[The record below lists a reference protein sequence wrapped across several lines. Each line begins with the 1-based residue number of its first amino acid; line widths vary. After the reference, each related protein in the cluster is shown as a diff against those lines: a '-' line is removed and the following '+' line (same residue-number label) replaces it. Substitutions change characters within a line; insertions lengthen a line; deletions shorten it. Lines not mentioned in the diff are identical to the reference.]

1 MKFTRQSI
9 LLALLVL
16 GTLLLTAIFPALS
29 LAAEPEKK
37 VNLFGVECFPSR
49 APSASGS
56 CGIQAFLEL
65 IKAVI
70 IKILFVL
77 FIVAPLMI
85 AFGGIMIMT
94 AAGSESRVGTGKT
107 IIKAAV
113 IGIAIGLG
121 SYLIIEA
128 IKIALDVKDNFLPGS
143 ENVTIPGT

>member
-1 MKFTRQSI
+1 MKFTRRSAI
-9 LLALLVL
+9 FAILVL
-16 GTLLLTAIFPALS
+16 GTFL
-29 LAAEPEKK
+29 LAAFPVHAVK
-37 VNLFGVECFPSR
+37 LFGVECDPAA

-56 CGIQAFLEL
+56 CGIENLLKL

-70 IKILFVL
+70 IKILFLL
-77 FIVAPLMI
+77 FIAAPIMI

-128 IKIALDVKDNFLPGS
+128 IKIALDVRDNFLPGS
-143 ENVTIPGT
+143 ENVTIPTS